1 MMNSKNLKLL
11 VSFPI
16 WIYIL
21 VTQMFD
27 LGFTL
32 KMIILGF
39 IICNSLV
46 ISIYLNS
53 QKSKEERNRK
63 NLQLL
68 VVMSISL
75 IIFLVQF
82 SHIG

>member
-11 VSFPI
+11 VLFPI
-16 WIYIL
+16 LIYIM

>member
-16 WIYIL
+16 WIYIM